1 MHDPAYKLLFS
12 RPRMVRDLLDGFAA
26 RGWSGALDFD
36 TLDPLPASFVSE
48 DLQQRHG
55 DLVWRIRF
63 RDDRWLYLV
72 LLLEFQATV
81 DPAMALRML
90 TYTAL
95 LYQRL
100 DADGVL
106 RDHGAL
112 PPVLPV
118 VLYNGRRPW
127 TASVEMTDL
136 VAAGSD
142 LLAPYQP
149 SQRYYLLDGVRVADA
164 DLPADNLVSVLIGLE
179 KTRDAARLREVLR
192 ALSDLLR
199 AQGDDH
205 LTQAFVTWLRQG
217 LRFAGPLP
225 SGEGNPL
232 TQLQETQTML
242 EENVREWTRE
252 LLEQGRAQG
261 VEEGRAQG
269 IEQGRHEERALL
281 CRQAGAEVRCRR
293 GRGAG
298 RRPRRR
304 HRPRSPRAG
313 RRLDHRVRHGVRVA
327 RPRPRRRRV
336 GRLRRR
342 WYGPVGRG
350 IGVERCSER
359 GRGCTIQTA
368 KRRSTAHRQPR
379 QGRRPTPPHGNTS
392 GVTSWWTSS
401 TSRGR
406 HRMWLLR
413 RRPTGL
419 RLTSSASASTISVK
433 PATASCSRFP

>member
-36 TLDPLPASFVSE
+36 TLAPLPASFVSE

-81 DPAMALRML
+81 DPAMAPRML

-149 SQRYYLLDGVRVADA
+149 SQRYYLLDGARVADA

-192 ALSDLLR
+192 ALGDLLR

-205 LTQAFVTWLRQG
+205 LTRAFVTWLRQG

-225 SGEGNPL
+225 SGEGDPL
-232 TQLQETQTML
+232 TRLQETQTML

-261 VEEGRAQG
+261 IEQGRAQGIEQGRAQGIEQGRAQG

-281 CRQAGAEVRCRR
+281 CRLAARKFDAGAAE
-293 GRGAG
+293 GLAAALAG
-298 RRPRRR
+298 VTDPD
-304 HRPRSPRAG
+304 
-313 RRLDHRVRHGVRVA
+313 RLA
-327 RPRPRRRRV
+327 RV
-336 GRLRRR
+336 GD
-342 WYGPVGRG
+342 W
-350 IGVERCSER
+350 IIEC
-359 GRGCTIQTA
+359 
-368 KRRSTAHRQPR
+368 
-379 QGRRPTPPHGNTS
+379 
-392 GVTSWWTSS
+392 
-401 TSRGR
+401 
-406 HRMWLLR
+406 
-413 RRPTGL
+413 
-419 RLTSSASASTISVK
+419 
-433 PATASCSRFP
+433 ATASELLARVRGDNGSGG